1 MGKKNLI
8 DLRKNPNLHGE
19 KTVSY
24 TRKPLSGLETRAYLK
39 NHLHGKPSTTC
50 KAIPVR
56 AHWDPVLPQPI
67 WSSTGQRRVLDNRAT
82 STYIGGTL
90 FVWKNDAEEIKRT
103 EEKEENISPRHSS
116 SRVPRE
122 ELRHLQLLL
131 LLAPQLDLLLSYL
144 KTT

>member
-1 MGKKNLI
+1 M
-8 DLRKNPNLHGE
+8 R
-19 KTVSY
+19 
-24 TRKPLSGLETRAYLK
+24 
-39 NHLHGKPSTTC
+39 
-50 KAIPVR
+50 
-56 AHWDPVLPQPI
+56 
-67 WSSTGQRRVLDNRAT
+67 DNRAT